1 MIFKENIIPFLSKKN
16 RETISPGSTNPSMDI
31 DYDDARA
38 RRNKLAALT
47 INSHP
52 LKKAA

>member
-1 MIFKENIIPFLSKKN
+1 MIFKENIIPFLSKKS
-16 RETISPGSTNPSMDI
+16 RETITHDNINPSGGI

-47 INSHP
+47 VNSHP